1 MVSLPKRWSLS
12 KQKSRHRGPR
22 YHRGLLRSNSEGDEQ
37 QAFIFADGEDVA
49 SDEVGSWDD
58 ATELRL
64 RGGQNGSRDN
74 GDRNRLGA
82 RKPPSPAVFE
92 HRIVE
97 GETLQGLALR
107 YGCTV
112 GALRHFNNLL
122 SDQDFFALTVI
133 KVPDRIH
140 VATGQLVDT
149 NVPAD
154 DTISVTSDGA
164 ESPPDKAIRYW
175 KSLDHKVQAALQ
187 QRGSGDDGIQIDEV
201 EDDSIDRH
209 VSHSQQPNSSSGADC
224 GIGWCG
230 IVAIVIIVAVLVPS
244 FYVLYIL
251 VYQKEIHDGAVQLR
265 K

>member
-1 MVSLPKRWSLS
+1 MMVVTNRPVISLPWCPFPNDGRCPSRKAGTGVPAITGASSGLIQKETNSRLLFSPTERTSLPM
-12 KQKSRHRGPR
+12 KSAPGTMRQ
-22 YHRGLLRSNSEGDEQ
+22 NSD
-37 QAFIFADGEDVA
+37 FGEA
-49 SDEVGSWDD
+49 K
-58 ATELRL
+58 T
-64 RGGQNGSRDN
+64 GSRDSS
-74 GDRNRLGA
+74 DKNRYGS
-82 RKPPSPAVFE
+82 RKTPSPAVFE

-154 DTISVTSDGA
+154 DTISLTSDGA

-187 QRGSGDDGIQIDEV
+187 QRGSGDDGIQIDELD
-201 EDDSIDRH
+201 DDSMDRH
-209 VSHSQQPNSSSGADC
+209 VPHSQQSDASSGADC
-224 GIGWCG
+224 GIGWG
-230 IVAIVIIVAVLVPS
+230 TSALNLKGYS
-244 FYVLYIL
+244 
-251 VYQKEIHDGAVQLR
+251 
-265 K
+265 

>member
-12 KQKSRHRGPR
+12 KPKNRHRGPR
-22 YHRGLLRSNSEGDEQ
+22 YHRGLLRTNSEGDEQ
-37 QAFIFADGEDVA
+37 QAFIFADGDDVA

-64 RGGQNGSRDN
+64 RGGQNGSRDT
-74 GDRNRLGA
+74 GDRNKFGA
-82 RKPPSPAVFE
+82 RRAPPSAVFE

-97 GETLQGLALR
+97 GETLQGIALR

-140 VATGQLVDT
+140 IATGQLVDT

-154 DTISVTSDGA
+154 DTISLASDGA

-175 KSLDHKVQAALQ
+175 KDLDHKVQAALQ
-187 QRGSGDDGIQIDEV
+187 ERGAGDDGIQIDEV
-201 EDDSIDRH
+201 EDSSIDRH
-209 VSHSQQPNSSSGADC
+209 VSRPQPDSPTGADC

-230 IVAIVIIVAVLVPS
+230 IIAIVVIVAVLVPS